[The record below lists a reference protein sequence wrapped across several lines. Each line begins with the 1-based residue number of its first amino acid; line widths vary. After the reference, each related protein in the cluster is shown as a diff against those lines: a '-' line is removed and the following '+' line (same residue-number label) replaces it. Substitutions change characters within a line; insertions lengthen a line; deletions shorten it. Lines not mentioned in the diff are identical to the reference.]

1 MFSTFMDNDEK
12 FTNITLK
19 ILRCSDNKI
28 LKLFD
33 NLSTLCM
40 NGRYKTRIKNPGLM
54 MMRWRMSSKLTIR
67 SLE

>member
-12 FTNITLK
+12 FTNFKNLAVLRQQDFK
-19 ILRCSDNKI
+19 IM
-28 LKLFD
+28 FD